1 MLERED
7 DQVRGHGS
15 RKRQRQDWSGVAGA
29 KEIPVVAPAEAGL
42 SADKLAEI
50 DKFMEKQLADK
61 KLAGGIVIVS
71 HNGKIGFFNAYR
83 EGKRVTR
90 DLLHEI
96 ADQFKAIN
104 ISALVES
111 VEQVAAWRDSRV
123 GLFID
128 VNPGMDRTGIEQDAT
143 EEIIRLARA
152 IEASGQPF
160 RGLHYYD
167 GHLAKYA
174 MAERTPAAHRGYDR
188 LIEIISALEQAG
200 VNVAEVITA
209 GTPAFPCT
217 LSYPG
222 FKDAAFAHP
231 GPGIGHC

>member
-1 MLERED
+1 MMSQTAPTSILAAFDLNDYVIRD
-7 DQVRGHGS
+7 AGD
-15 RKRQRQDWSGVAGA
+15 VAT
-29 KEIPVVAPAEAGL
+29 PALAIY
-42 SADKLAEI
+42 ADFVDANIQTTLR
-50 DKFMEKQLADK
+50 
-61 KLAGGIVIVS
+61 LAGGDANRLRPHVKTAKLAYVMRRWATHGITHFKCSTSLELLTVCEAGAADALLAYPLV
-71 HNGKIGFFNAYR
+71 GANAR
-83 EGKRVTR
+83 RIR
-90 DLLHEI
+90 EI

-174 MAERTPAAHRGYDR
+174 MAERTPIAHRGYDR
-188 LIEIISALEQAG
+188 L
-200 VNVAEVITA
+200 
-209 GTPAFPCT
+209 
-217 LSYPG
+217 
-222 FKDAAFAHP
+222 
-231 GPGIGHC
+231 